1 MRPSAR
7 PVLPAP
13 RPDGGGLAYHRRVS
27 APGLLANRDFRRLW
41 IAQAISLFG
50 DWFTY
55 VAVGTLAL
63 SESTGLYGVAAVL
76 VAHTLPRAVLAPFAG
91 RLADRRDRGAIL
103 VVGSLLRA
111 LVVLVMIALVGDAG
125 SGTAVLAGLVFLRM
139 ALSAFTDPAASAALP
154 QLVPT
159 HQLGSAN
166 ALLGATWS
174 TIFALGV
181 AAGGFVTAFVGPR
194 GALAIDAA
202 TFVLAAALFATLPRL
217 RPGERSDASASA
229 SMVVTPDFL
238 AAWRRT
244 WRDPALLHVAL
255 AKIPVA
261 LANGG
266 GWVLLHAVAGQQSA
280 VAVTLGVMHGVRG
293 IGTGVGPLL
302 WARVGR
308 LRGTISGIH
317 LGTAVT
323 LAGVALFSAFDLPAL
338 LVVASVLWGL
348 GMGATWVTST
358 TRLQLLTPNALLGRL
373 AAIDLMAHTCA
384 QCLGGLLGAVVADAL
399 LAPAGAGWFGAAGG
413 LLAWGLLVL
422 LVRARARRSSQP

>member
-1 MRPSAR
+1 MST
-7 PVLPAP
+7 
-13 RPDGGGLAYHRRVS
+13 
-27 APGLLANRDFRRLW
+27 PGLLANRDFRRLW

-91 RLADRRDRGAIL
+91 RLADRRDRGTIL

-111 LVVLVMIALVGDAG
+111 LVVLVMIAVVGSGDAG
-125 SGTAVLAGLVFLRM
+125 TVALAALVFVRM

-154 QLVPT
+154 QLVPA
-159 HQLGSAN
+159 HQLGAAN

-181 AAGGFVTAFVGPR
+181 AAGGFVTAFVGPH

-202 TFVLAAALFATLPRL
+202 TFVLAAVLFATLPRL
-217 RPGERSDASASA
+217 RPGERTASDASAS
-229 SMVVTPDFL
+229 VVGPPDFL

-266 GWVLLHAVAGQQSA
+266 AWVLLHAVAGREQAGA

-302 WARVGR
+302 WARVAR
-308 LRGTISGIH
+308 LRGTVSGIH

-323 LAGVALFSAFDLPAL
+323 LAGVALFAAFDAPAV

-358 TRLQLLTPNALLGRL
+358 TRLQLLTPNAMLGRL

-384 QCLGGLLGAVVADAL
+384 QCVGGLLGAVVADAL
-399 LAPAGAGWFGAAGG
+399 LFPAGAGWFGAAGG

-422 LVRARARRSSQP
+422 LVRTRPPA

>member
-1 MRPSAR
+1 MST
-7 PVLPAP
+7 
-13 RPDGGGLAYHRRVS
+13 
-27 APGLLANRDFRRLW
+27 PGLLANRGFRRLW
-41 IAQAISLFG
+41 LAQAVSLFG

-63 SESTGLYGVAAVL
+63 SESTGLAGVAAVL

-91 RLADRRDRGAIL
+91 RLADRRDRGVIL

-111 LVVLVMIALVGDAG
+111 LVVLLMIAVVGSGDAG
-125 SGTAVLAGLVFLRM
+125 TVALAGLVFLRM

-154 QLVPT
+154 QLVPA

-174 TIFALGV
+174 TLFSLGV

-202 TFVLAAALFATLPRL
+202 TFLLAALLFATLPRL
-217 RPGERSDASASA
+217 RPGEPIASEASASA
-229 SMVVTPDFL
+229 IDSPDFL

-244 WRDPALLHVAL
+244 WRDPALLQAAL
-255 AKIPVA
+255 AKMPVA

-266 GWVLLHAVAGQQSA
+266 GWVLLHAYAGLQGVGA

-293 IGTGVGPLL
+293 LGTGLGPLL
-302 WARVGR
+302 WARVER
-308 LRGTISGIH
+308 LRGTVPGIH

-323 LAGVALFSAFDLPAL
+323 LAGVALFAAFDLPAV
-338 LVVASVLWGL
+338 LVVASILWGL

-384 QCLGGLLGAVVADAL
+384 QCLGGLLGALVADAL
-399 LAPAGAGWFGAAGG
+399 LFPAAAGWLGAAGG

-422 LVRARARRSSQP
+422 LVRSRA